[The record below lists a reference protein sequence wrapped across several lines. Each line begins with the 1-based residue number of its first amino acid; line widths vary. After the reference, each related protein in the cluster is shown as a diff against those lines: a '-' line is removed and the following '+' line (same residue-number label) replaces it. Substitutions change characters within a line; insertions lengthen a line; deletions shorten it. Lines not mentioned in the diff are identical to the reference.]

1 MVIVFLSYNIHSTT
15 PLMGDHKIIN
25 ATLGVKKPQPK
36 ITERRNWRN
45 YSKTLLIELLAEVK
59 FDLEIT
65 SVQEL
70 ANDIESKIIK
80 VVDKM
85 APLSKF
91 INNIL
96 EETTHPFWLKRKINL
111 RKKLLKKLKQ
121 DKTPE
126 LRNRLKNLSLEI
138 KFHFSNETKS
148 KVRQVIRLE
157 KTLLST
163 DSNHYTIK

>member
-1 MVIVFLSYNIHSTT
+1 MPSFRMVIVFLSYNIHSTT
-15 PLMGDHKIIN
+15 PLMGDHKIIT

-45 YSKTLLIELLAEVK
+45 YSKTLLIELLAEIK

-65 SVQEL
+65 TVQEL
-70 ANDIESKIIK
+70 ANDIENKITK

-96 EETTHPFWLKRKINL
+96 EETTTHVLVEKKDNKIEFNWLNESLDSYKVKC
-111 RKKLLKKLKQ
+111 KKLLL
-121 DKTPE
+121 
-126 LRNRLKNLSLEI
+126 
-138 KFHFSNETKS
+138 
-148 KVRQVIRLE
+148 
-157 KTLLST
+157 
-163 DSNHYTIK
+163 

>member
-1 MVIVFLSYNIHSTT
+1 
-15 PLMGDHKIIN
+15 MGDHKIIT

-96 EETTHPFWLKRKINL
+96 EETTTHVLVEKKDNKIEFNWLNESLDSQKVKC
-111 RKKLLKKLKQ
+111 KKLLL
-121 DKTPE
+121 
-126 LRNRLKNLSLEI
+126 
-138 KFHFSNETKS
+138 
-148 KVRQVIRLE
+148 
-157 KTLLST
+157 
-163 DSNHYTIK
+163 